1 MENEITVLIECSYDE
16 LDKILKKY
24 NFYIKDKYR
33 LEDIYMI
40 NKNINLQNENS
51 LEILKNCVLVRYIPN
66 VLKMLVYKKKEY
78 AKNGDIIN
86 QEKIEC
92 PIENIDKAIAFMESI
107 NYEKL
112 LNIIDDC
119 IIYVN
124 EETELTVQ
132 LVNNKYIFIEMEQ
145 QTEYLEK
152 NYETV
157 DDLKKELNKY
167 DLPYNKNNYFIKKAE
182 LILKDI
188 MNLE

>member
-1 MENEITVLIECSYDE
+1 MENEITVLIDCKYDE

-40 NKNINLQNENS
+40 NKNIDLQNENS
-51 LEILKNCVLVRYIPN
+51 LEILKNCFLVQYIPN

-92 PIENIDKAIAFMESI
+92 PVENIDKAIAFMESI

-119 IIYVN
+119 IVYAN

-145 QTEYLEK
+145 KTEYLEK

-157 DDLKKELNKY
+157 NDLKKELNKY
-167 DLPYNKNNYFIKKAE
+167 DLPYNKNNYFVKKAE
-182 LILKDI
+182 LVLKDI